1 MMVSYGLDQESA
13 QKVFKYE
20 PTRSG
25 NTLEQIEFTTYA
37 WIGLR
42 NFYNHHEK
50 KFRDRVRKGPPP
62 AYRWFAWYFL
72 GSRILPRCKGQ
83 YENKL
88 K

>member
-25 NTLEQIEFTTYA
+25 NTLEQIEFTSYA

-42 NFYNHHEK
+42 NFYNHHAE
-50 KFRDRVRKGPPP
+50 KFRDRVRKGPPA
-62 AYRWFAWYFL
+62 AYRWLAWYFL
-72 GSRILPRCKGQ
+72 GSRILPRCKG
-83 YENKL
+83 
-88 K
+88 